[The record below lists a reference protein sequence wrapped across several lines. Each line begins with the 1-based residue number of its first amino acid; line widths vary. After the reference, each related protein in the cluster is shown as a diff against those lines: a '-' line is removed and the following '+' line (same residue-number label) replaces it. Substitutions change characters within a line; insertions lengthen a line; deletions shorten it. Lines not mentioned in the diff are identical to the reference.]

1 MGFEKARDSM
11 PALQTGK
18 LLPTDI
24 VGGTGFVTQGN
35 IFFVKPYS
43 GSDAND
49 GMSPDTAFKTLVK
62 ALAKATANQNDV
74 VYLMSESNTGSAT
87 TDYQSVALNWNK
99 DGVHLIGA
107 NNGAMIGSRSRIAQ
121 LSSVKS
127 LTNLLTV
134 SANNC
139 LIANIEIYQGV
150 ATSVALAPIALIVSG
165 ERNRFVNCQISGI
178 GDTSLDVAGARSVYI
193 TGSENLF
200 QHCYLGLDT
209 IIRGTAEA
217 EVEILGTS
225 GALVARTIF
234 EDCNFNS
241 WTSLAAFKSLKTTYI
256 DRFLLLNNCI
266 LSAVQNA
273 GASVAPTGAI
283 INVTPNGSV
292 KMLGGGVFGFAN
304 ISTASD
310 SALYVLGSWGLGT
323 HSNYPGIA
331 RPQQTT

>member
-18 LLPTDI
+18 LLPTDM
-24 VGGTGFVTQGN
+24 VGGAGIVTQGN

-49 GMSPDTAFKTLVK
+49 GMSPYTAFKTLVK
-62 ALAKATANQNDV
+62 ALAKATANQNDI

-87 TDYQSVALNWNK
+87 TDYQSVALDWNK

-107 NNGAMIGSRSRIAQ
+107 NNGSLIGSRSRIAQ
-121 LSSVKS
+121 LASVKS

-139 LIANIEIYQGV
+139 LIANIEVYQGV
-150 ATSVALAPIALIVSG
+150 ASSTALAPQALIVTGS
-165 ERNRFVNCQISGI
+165 RNRFVNCQISGI
-178 GDTSLDVAGARSVYI
+178 GDASLDVTGARSVYI
-193 TGSENLF
+193 TGSENSF

-209 IIRGTAEA
+209 IIRATAEV

-225 GALVARTIF
+225 GAPVARTIF
-234 EDCNFNS
+234 EDCTINS
-241 WTSLAAFKSLKTTYI
+241 WTSLSTFKGLKTTYI
-256 DRFLLLNNCI
+256 DRFVQLRNCI
-266 LSAVQNA
+266 ISAAQNA

-283 INVTPNGSV
+283 INVTPNGTV
-292 KMLGGGVFGFAN
+292 NMLNGGVFGYAN
-304 ISTASD
+304 ISTATD
-310 SALYVLGSWGLGT
+310 AKLLVLANWGLPT
-323 HSNYPGIA
+323 NSNKPGIA
-331 RPQQTT
+331 IGQQTT